1 MNGHISSKRSMA
13 FISFLCCL
21 VYFTSYLTRLN
32 YGACLIEIQR
42 ALQIDK
48 SQAGLPVTGCF
59 LVYGI
64 GQLICG
70 YIGDKIAPQKIIFT
84 GLVGSALC
92 NLLVAVFPRIAVIT
106 LIWSVNGFFQSMLW
120 PPLVRIMAELLDGKW
135 YRHCSVLVS
144 FSSSLATVAVYLLA
158 PVCLFAW
165 GWKSMFFLPAVAGIL
180 TAVYWIVNIRSQGRE
195 TIQEENPSTPVPEEP
210 QGGIIRLFLLAP
222 LFPMLTAI
230 ALHGVLKDGITTWMP
245 AYMADAFGTS
255 TSTAILTTA
264 ILPVFAICS
273 TLFSSLLYNRI
284 RDELCTAALL
294 FAAGFAGSTA
304 MFFTNARY
312 PIGCVLLMM
321 LITGCMHGIN
331 LMLISRLPRHFVKFG
346 MVSTVSGI
354 LNAATYVGSAL
365 STYVFGKIAEN
376 SGWNHVILLWIA
388 VSGIATIL
396 LLGCRRKW
404 KSFLERKDI
413 G

>member
-1 MNGHISSKRSMA
+1 
-13 FISFLCCL
+13 
-21 VYFTSYLTRLN
+21 
-32 YGACLIEIQR
+32 
-42 ALQIDK
+42 
-48 SQAGLPVTGCF
+48 
-59 LVYGI
+59 
-64 GQLICG
+64 
-70 YIGDKIAPQKIIFT
+70 
-84 GLVGSALC
+84 
-92 NLLVAVFPRIAVIT
+92 
-106 LIWSVNGFFQSMLW
+106 
-120 PPLVRIMAELLDGKW
+120 
-135 YRHCSVLVS
+135 
-144 FSSSLATVAVYLLA
+144 
-158 PVCLFAW
+158 
-165 GWKSMFFLPAVAGIL
+165 
-180 TAVYWIVNIRSQGRE
+180 
-195 TIQEENPSTPVPEEP
+195 
-210 QGGIIRLFLLAP
+210 
-222 LFPMLTAI
+222 MLTAI